1 MHTRRHVATWSSR
14 VHALSTLSSQEESAC
29 ACSPLLLLLLLL
41 LLLHCGDRMSFLH
54 TCSHSGI
61 RVWADVAVLLYGVL
75 DVLSQCVFGIIL
87 LRKPPPALSDWDQEE
102 KYQVLSLPALGDS
115 RRMLTYAV
123 PIADVC

>member
-1 MHTRRHVATWSSR
+1 MWRLGRAAHVARLVEPRARTL
-14 VHALSTLSSQEESAC
+14 LSLLFSC
-29 ACSPLLLLLLLL
+29 ACSPLLLLLLL
-41 LLLHCGDRMSFLH
+41 CGDHMSFLH

-61 RVWADVAVLLYGVL
+61 WVWADVAVLLYGVL

>member
-1 MHTRRHVATWSSR
+1 MPTYADVW
-14 VHALSTLSSQEESAC
+14 
-29 ACSPLLLLLLLL
+29 
-41 LLLHCGDRMSFLH
+41 
-54 TCSHSGI
+54 
-61 RVWADVAVLLYGVL
+61 VWADVAVLLYGVL

-102 KYQVLSLPALGDS
+102 KYQVLSLSALGAS